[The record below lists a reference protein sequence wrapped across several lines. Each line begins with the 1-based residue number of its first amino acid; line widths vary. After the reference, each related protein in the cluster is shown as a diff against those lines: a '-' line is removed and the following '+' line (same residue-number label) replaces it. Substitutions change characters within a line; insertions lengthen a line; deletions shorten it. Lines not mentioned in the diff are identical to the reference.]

1 MVAKIRPVRVTR
13 GNVDVGCDLCVD
25 FLKLAPSRD
34 FETSSSAVRKLF
46 LVFMCR
52 HGGHVGVQ
60 DKKKVFWEFDFIIMQ
75 NLSDVWPLFCA
86 PIWLSHGVSEGK
98 E

>member
-25 FLKLAPSRD
+25 FLKLASSRD

-60 DKKKVFWEFDFIIMQ
+60 NILYYYAKLERRLAIVLCTNM
-75 NLSDVWPLFCA
+75 A
-86 PIWLSHGVSEGK
+86 VSSRE
-98 E
+98 